1 MNRYLLLIFFVFISL
16 SAFGLFSYFFP
27 TSDTDSLVI
36 QETEG
41 AVDTQLE
48 SKLLVSEEAQDN
60 TGLDA
65 SEEIQDISKQQN
77 ETQNPIPEISEKI
90 EVTSATDNNLNNE
103 LINKPNKETAT
114 SEISLNKRETL
125 NPESFNKSLVIYSFI
140 FSSVVILMLLIT
152 TILLF
157 KEVKW
162 RKRHSKHESL
172 VFPDAHLDV
181 LEDLKLSF
189 GALTEAIVE
198 FGKSSNNLQLKNEN
212 LYQQMLE
219 SMSTFTNLIDD
230 QKKEISRLKE
240 GYDFSIKRNSI
251 RSLIDLK
258 VLIVDIYKQELSDE
272 TLDTLRKVNN
282 YISADLEELDIEEL
296 TFNQGMSVR
305 SLPSDD
311 YEVTEVCPTDDLNL
325 NETVVETVSSGYVH
339 NHENGR
345 NVIRKAKIK
354 VHKTEGLE

>member
-1 MNRYLLLIFFVFISL
+1 MNRIFSLLFLAIISF
-16 SAFGLFSYFFP
+16 SAFGLFSYYDP
-27 TSDTDSLVI
+27 DGDNDSLVN
-36 QETEG
+36 QETDNDEG
-41 AVDTQLE
+41 AQLE
-48 SKLLVSEEAQDN
+48 SQLKISEEAQD
-60 TGLDA
+60 TSELDTL
-65 SEEIQDISKQQN
+65 EEAEDNSQHQTVIKNS
-77 ETQNPIPEISEKI
+77 IPEISEKL
-90 EVTSATDNNLNNE
+90 EVASASDNNPNDALKNT
-103 LINKPNKETAT
+103 LNKETAT

-354 VHKTEGLE
+354 VHKTEGIE

>member
-1 MNRYLLLIFFVFISL
+1 
-16 SAFGLFSYFFP
+16 
-27 TSDTDSLVI
+27 
-36 QETEG
+36 
-41 AVDTQLE
+41 
-48 SKLLVSEEAQDN
+48 
-60 TGLDA
+60 
-65 SEEIQDISKQQN
+65 
-77 ETQNPIPEISEKI
+77 
-90 EVTSATDNNLNNE
+90 
-103 LINKPNKETAT
+103 
-114 SEISLNKRETL
+114 
-125 NPESFNKSLVIYSFI
+125 
-140 FSSVVILMLLIT
+140 MLLIT

-258 VLIVDIYKQELSDE
+258 VLIIDIYKQELSDE

-296 TFNQGMSVR
+296 TFNQGLSVR

-325 NETVVETVSSGYVH
+325 NETVVETVSLGYVH

-354 VHKTEGLE
+354 VYKTEGKE